1 MGRVDWE
8 ISVFQIAS
16 TSQGSTEMVLEQP
29 SFFLFLKKYLFIW
42 LRQILV
48 TAQGTLV
55 ASCRIFCD
63 GAQTLWLGR
72 TNSSLGVQ

>member
-16 TSQGSTEMVLEQP
+16 TSQGSTEMVLKQP
-29 SFFLFLKKYLFIW
+29 SFFLLKYLFIW

-48 TAQGTLV
+48 TAQGT
-55 ASCRIFCD
+55 
-63 GAQTLWLGR
+63 
-72 TNSSLGVQ
+72 SLHPAGSL